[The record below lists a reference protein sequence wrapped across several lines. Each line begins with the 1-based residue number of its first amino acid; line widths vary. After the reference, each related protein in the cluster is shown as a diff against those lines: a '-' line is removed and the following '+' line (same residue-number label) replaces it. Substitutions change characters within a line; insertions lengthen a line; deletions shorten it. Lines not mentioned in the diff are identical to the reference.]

1 MCQPG
6 ATLASSSSRRPERF
20 SYGFKLRVGRMGQAL
35 TTSSDEAT
43 DAARSSEAVGFFAD
57 DCPFTELVNELAH
70 ASKGDRQVVK
80 MLEAQHVDRKNE
92 FMQIVLAIQRLSD
105 IYDTTRLSRRKLTL
119 REVVLSL
126 QASRSSR
133 CTCESCPERQHLA
146 HSLRLRRSAFVGLL
160 QLVRALLRDALRRR
174 ASVRASVRRGA
185 CPHGCL
191 CVRARAGA
199 FRRALQDVLVD
210 RKFPTVAARTR
221 EVAKRGGGGTR
232 CSRSGLCAT
241 SSCAS
246 QVPWPSSHL
255 AAAAETSASSHAG
268 RGFKADSSPWQAL
281 HGTALLRMCAV
292 RAAHADRTFVVVGG
306 VGAVTKPVLIA
317 RLTACASYA

>member
-1 MCQPG
+1 
-6 ATLASSSSRRPERF
+6 
-20 SYGFKLRVGRMGQAL
+20 
-35 TTSSDEAT
+35 
-43 DAARSSEAVGFFAD
+43 
-57 DCPFTELVNELAH
+57 
-70 ASKGDRQVVK
+70 VVK

-92 FMQIVLAIQRLSD
+92 FMQIVRLGHSHCPFGASQVAEASGTQVLAIQRLSD

-160 QLVRALLRDALRRR
+160 QLVRALLRDDLRRR

-191 CVRARAGA
+191 CVRVPRWRVPACAATCFGGSEVSHRGC
-199 FRRALQDVLVD
+199 QD
-210 RKFPTVAARTR
+210 T
-221 EVAKRGGGGTR
+221 GGGKARRRRNPLFEVRAMRHIFVRITGAVAQFPLSGSCR
-232 CSRSGLCAT
+232 NFRKLPRRSRIQS
-241 SSCAS
+241 
-246 QVPWPSSHL
+246 
-255 AAAAETSASSHAG
+255 
-268 RGFKADSSPWQAL
+268 RPWQAL

>member
-1 MCQPG
+1 
-6 ATLASSSSRRPERF
+6 
-20 SYGFKLRVGRMGQAL
+20 
-35 TTSSDEAT
+35 
-43 DAARSSEAVGFFAD
+43 
-57 DCPFTELVNELAH
+57 
-70 ASKGDRQVVK
+70 VVK

-191 CVRARAGA
+191 CVRVPRWRVPACAATCFGGSEVSHRGC
-199 FRRALQDVLVD
+199 QD
-210 RKFPTVAARTR
+210 T
-221 EVAKRGGGGTR
+221 GGGKARRRRNPLFEVRAMRHIFVRITGVVAQFSCR
-232 CSRSGLCAT
+232 NFRKLPRRSRIQS
-241 SSCAS
+241 
-246 QVPWPSSHL
+246 
-255 AAAAETSASSHAG
+255 
-268 RGFKADSSPWQAL
+268 RPWQAL